1 MGEHGRRRRSGCT
14 VLTGP
19 LFLPVVSV
27 SDPFYYII
35 VCSCSTSRTLL
46 VHRYDLHVHTCV
58 SPYFTYTTICGDQCL
73 QHVFSYK
80 VTKLAVSFK
89 MATIA
94 DVQESIPS
102 LPDELHYPK
111 RIYFP
116 KRSFGKTKCVFCSAK
131 SKWYDTRPSQ
141 KTARM

>member
-1 MGEHGRRRRSGCT
+1 MYIHASA
-14 VLTGP
+14 LT
-19 LFLPVVSV
+19 LH
-27 SDPFYYII
+27 I
-35 VCSCSTSRTLL
+35 LL
-46 VHRYDLHVHTCV
+46 YA
-58 SPYFTYTTICGDQCL
+58 CGDQCL

-102 LPDELHYPK
+102 LPDELHHPK

-116 KRSFGKTKCVFCSAK
+116 KRSFGKTKSVFCSAK